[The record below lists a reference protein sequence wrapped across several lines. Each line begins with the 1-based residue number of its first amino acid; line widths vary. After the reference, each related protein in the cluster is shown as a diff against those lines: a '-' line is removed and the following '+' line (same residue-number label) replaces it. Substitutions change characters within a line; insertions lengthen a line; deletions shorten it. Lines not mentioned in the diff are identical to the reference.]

1 MDLQNYIARVD
12 NYPEEGIIFRDITP
26 LMANGE
32 AYRAAVQQL
41 VDYARELNVDVI
53 VGPEARGFIVGCPVA
68 YELKVGFIPVRKK
81 EKLPREVIEVDYAL
95 EYGSATLTI
104 HKDAIKPGQR
114 ILITDDLLATGGTIK
129 ASIDL
134 VEKLG
139 GVVAG
144 CAFLI
149 ELDELKG
156 KEKLEGYDYKAL
168 MHY

>member
-81 EKLPREVIEVDYAL
+81 GKLPREVIEVDYAL

>member
-81 EKLPREVIEVDYAL
+81 GKLPRELIEVDYAL

>member
-1 MDLQNYIARVD
+1 MNLEQYIARVD

-32 AYRAAVQQL
+32 AYHEAVKQL
-41 VDYARELNVDVI
+41 VDYAREVKADVI

-68 YELKVGFIPVRKK
+68 YELSIGFVPVRKK
-81 EKLPREVIEVDYAL
+81 GKLPREVIEVDYAL
-95 EYGSATLTI
+95 EYGSATLTM
-104 HKDAIKPGQR
+104 HKDAIQPGQR

-129 ASIDL
+129 ATIDL

-139 GVVAG
+139 GVVVG

-149 ELDELKG
+149 ELDDLQG
-156 KEKLEGYDYKAL
+156 KEKLAGYDYKAL
-168 MHY
+168 LHY

>member
-81 EKLPREVIEVDYAL
+81 GKLPREVIEVDYAL

-104 HKDAIKPGQR
+104 RKDAIKPGQR

>member
-81 EKLPREVIEVDYAL
+81 GKLPREVIEVDYAL
-95 EYGSATLTI
+95 EYGLATLTI